1 MHAESVA
8 RRRARRRVVTGFAGL
23 LALGA
28 SPLRALD
35 ARSSVTLIVPSR
47 AGASADRLGRIV
59 AEDLSK
65 VLATPVRVQNI
76 VGDSGVAGTNAI
88 AASARDG
95 TVLGLAISSAIIGGR
110 LLSPNAKFSPIDD
123 FHWFSVLGTFPNAMV
138 VSAGSPYRNIEEW
151 LAAARETP
159 LAWVYASVGAGSAG
173 HLAGAWLRL
182 EQGARLVHRPVDS
195 NEERYRLLAE
205 GKINV
210 LFEGLP
216 NAVVQSLAP
225 RNRILAVTSDAR
237 LPALPAVPSFGELWG
252 QSFVVW
258 IALVAPRGLD
268 NAAYIRIASALGVLL
283 SDPQH
288 AERLRAEGLTF
299 MGLSGRGTI
308 AFLESEFLRNA
319 KLIATLSEEGQ
330 RK

>member
-8 RRRARRRVVTGFAGL
+8 HRRARRRVVAGFAGL
-23 LALGA
+23 LVLGA
-28 SPLRALD
+28 RPLRALD
-35 ARSSVTLIVPSR
+35 AAPSVTLIVPSR
-47 AGASADRLGRIV
+47 SGASADRLGRIV
-59 AEDLSK
+59 AEGLSK
-65 VLATPVRVQNI
+65 VLATPVKVQNI

-88 AASARDG
+88 AAGAKDG

-110 LLSPNAKFSPIDD
+110 LLSPNAKFSPVDD
-123 FHWFSVLGTFPNAMV
+123 FHWFSVICTFPGAMV
-138 VSAGSPYRNIEEW
+138 VSAESPYRNIEDW

-159 LAWVYASVGAGSAG
+159 RPWVYASLGAGSAG

-205 GKINV
+205 GKIDV
-210 LFEGLP
+210 LFEGVP
-216 NAVVQSLAP
+216 NAKVKSLAP
-225 RNRILAVTSDAR
+225 RYRILAVTSAAR
-237 LPALPAVPSFGELWG
+237 VPALPAVPAFGELWG

-268 NAAYIRIASALGVLL
+268 QAAHIRIASALGVLL

-299 MGLSGRGTI
+299 MGSSGRGTI

-319 KLIATLSEEGQ
+319 KLIATLTEEGQ